1 MVRHLP
7 GRRPWLAVAAK
18 RRLASHA
25 DIPTVLAAGGPAL
38 EMHPPAAL
46 VALAGTPEPVLNPLQ
61 RDIAAT
67 LALADVRNR
76 A

>member
-1 MVRHLP
+1 
-7 GRRPWLAVAAK
+7 
-18 RRLASHA
+18 
-25 DIPTVLAAGGPAL
+25 
-38 EMHPPAAL
+38 MHPPAAL